1 MQSLPLRQRGGHPP
15 VFATKTQKH
24 AEMVHVQADK
34 KKNNQKKNTDGLP
47 KTQAPKQTHTHT
59 QKGKKQTSEAT

>member
-34 KKNNQKKNTDGLP
+34 KKKTIKK
-47 KTQAPKQTHTHT
+47 KTLMVFQRHKRQNKHTHT